1 MKEEDTERCYGIALK
16 ETVTLQ
22 KGEQQLV
29 AGELV
34 KPEMATTSESIL
46 LKPSQHFIETY
57 GVLLADS
64 EVDTNQDW
72 IPLRVMNLNS
82 RPVTL
87 PRGSIAATCA
97 VVEEKSV
104 SPEQPRTSNQREPG
118 ECSMGEIPEHL
129 AELWERSSWRLNE
142 LQKQKLSIFLK
153 KYEKVFA
160 TSPED
165 LGRTGIVNHTI
176 DTDDSRPIR
185 QRPRRLPL
193 Q

>member
-1 MKEEDTERCYGIALK
+1 MKEEDTERCYGIAPK

-34 KPEMATTSESIL
+34 KPKMATTSESIL

-87 PRGSIAATCA
+87 PRRSIAATCA
-97 VVEEKSV
+97 EKLCHQNN
-104 SPEQPRTSNQREPG
+104 PEQATS
-118 ECSMGEIPEHL
+118 
-129 AELWERSSWRLNE
+129 RSKESVPCG
-142 LQKQKLSIFLK
+142 KFLSI
-153 KYEKVFA
+153 
-160 TSPED
+160 
-165 LGRTGIVNHTI
+165 
-176 DTDDSRPIR
+176 
-185 QRPRRLPL
+185 
-193 Q
+193 